1 MGSRHPVEP
10 HGFALPAE
18 GGAACQG
25 RVADQRTVS
34 RGRGMLVVH
43 VRICLCSVTNQVES
57 DGFQEEIDKNRGGL
71 WIQIAI
77 QGFRSRT
84 GFRVVSSG
92 IQCLIG
98 SS

>member
-34 RGRGMLVVH
+34 RGRTGDACGARADLPLQCH
-43 VRICLCSVTNQVES
+43 EPSRIRWISGRDRQEQRRIVDS
-57 DGFQEEIDKNRGGL
+57 DSN
-71 WIQIAI
+71 
-77 QGFRSRT
+77 T
-84 GFRVVSSG
+84 RV
-92 IQCLIG
+92 QK
-98 SS
+98 